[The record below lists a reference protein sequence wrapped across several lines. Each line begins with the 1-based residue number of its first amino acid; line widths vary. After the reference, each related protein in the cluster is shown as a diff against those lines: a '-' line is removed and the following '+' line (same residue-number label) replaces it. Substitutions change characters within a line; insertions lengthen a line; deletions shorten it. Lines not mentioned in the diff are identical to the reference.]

1 MHISLVAAM
10 DKNGVIGVNGRL
22 PWHLPDEMKHF
33 RAVTIGKPHIMGRKT
48 LESIGRP
55 LPKRPNII
63 LTRDPNYQF
72 DGCTIVHTVA
82 EALAAAGDAAEITV
96 GGGTDIFAL
105 FLPIATRLYLTFVE
119 AEVEGSIFFPPWNP
133 AEWVEISRE
142 HHPADERHAY
152 AFDTVLLERKQG
164 EGD

>member
-22 PWHLPDEMKHF
+22 PWHLPDETKHF

-63 LTRDPNYQF
+63 LTRDPNYRF
-72 DGCTIVHTVA
+72 DGCIITHTVA
-82 EALAAAGDAAEITV
+82 EALAAAGDVAEVTI

-119 AEVEGSIFFPPWNP
+119 AEVAGDTFFPPWSRD
-133 AEWVEISRE
+133 EWVEVSRDY
-142 HHPADERHAY
+142 HPADDRHAY
-152 AFDTVLLERKQG
+152 AFTMLLFERKRID
-164 EGD
+164 E

>member
-1 MHISLVAAM
+1 M

-63 LTRDPNYQF
+63 LTRDPDYQF
-72 DGCTIVHTVA
+72 DGCTIVHTVEA
-82 EALAAAGDAAEITV
+82 ALAAAGDVAEITV

-119 AEVEGSIFFPPWNP
+119 TEVEGSIFFPPWNP
-133 AEWVEISRE
+133 AEWAEISRE

-152 AFDTVLLERKQG
+152 AFDMVLLERKRR
-164 EGD
+164 EEIERLGD

>member
-10 DKNGVIGVNGRL
+10 DRNGVIGVNGRL

-55 LPKRPNII
+55 LPQRPNII
-63 LTRDPNYQF
+63 LTRNRSYQF
-72 DGCTIVHTVA
+72 NGCTIVHTVA
-82 EALAAAGDAAEITV
+82 EALAAAGDVAEVTV

-105 FLPIATRLYLTFVE
+105 FLPIATRLYLTFVDTE
-119 AEVEGSIFFPPWNP
+119 AEGNVYFPAWNP
-133 AEWVEISRE
+133 ADWVEVSRE
-142 HHPADERHAY
+142 YHPADDRHAY
-152 AFDTVLLERKQG
+152 AFTMVLFERKVI
-164 EGD
+164 DA